1 MLSKPEM
8 CWRLLLAKYGTKLW
22 VQCWTFP
29 LISWP
34 TSAASIADVLQW
46 QLYLDL
52 QLRSVFVMF
61 DDCFFVMDQQQQ
73 QQGEKQL
80 AARWPAISK
89 AEGWNLKPED
99 IGES

>member
-1 MLSKPEM
+1 
-8 CWRLLLAKYGTKLW
+8 
-22 VQCWTFP
+22 
-29 LISWP
+29 
-34 TSAASIADVLQW
+34 
-46 QLYLDL
+46 
-52 QLRSVFVMF
+52 MF